1 MQTLTVQITNTSALK
16 ALHAL
21 EEKRYIKIVKS
32 PGLASPYLP
41 GKEMDLPAFESW
53 ISDAENA
60 PTLSLKEAKSRWA
73 TKKKQLQKVTK

>member
-1 MQTLTVQITNTSALK
+1 MQTLTVQITNSSALK

-32 PGLASPYLP
+32 PGLASPSLP
-41 GKEMDLPAFESW
+41 GKEMDLPAFEAW

-60 PTLSLKEAKSRWA
+60 PSVSLKEAKSRWA
-73 TKKKQLQKVTK
+73 TKKKQLQKITK

>member
-32 PGLASPYLP
+32 PGIASLSLP
-41 GKEMDLPAFESW
+41 GKELDLPVLEAW

-60 PTLSLKEAKSRWA
+60 STVSLKEAKSRWA
-73 TKKKQLQKVTK
+73 TKEKHLQKITK